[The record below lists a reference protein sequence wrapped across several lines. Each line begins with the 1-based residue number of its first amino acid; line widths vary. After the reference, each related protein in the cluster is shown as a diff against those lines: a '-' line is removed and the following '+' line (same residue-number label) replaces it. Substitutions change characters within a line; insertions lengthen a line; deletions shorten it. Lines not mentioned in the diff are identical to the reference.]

1 VGSKGVLTVP
11 AVPSYLLKKVY
22 LRGSLRNSPDGFEL
36 TLRNDLAPATILGL
50 TSLTVDGKAYAS
62 DTISLRI
69 GETWQTAASVT
80 RASPQAFALNAQV
93 TLRVEGEPLAPGRHS
108 LVIVIQTKEAGQ
120 LEVPAAEVIG
130 EEHRP
135 ASGST

>member
-1 VGSKGVLTVP
+1 
-11 AVPSYLLKKVY
+11 
-22 LRGSLRNSPDGFEL
+22 
-36 TLRNDLAPATILGL
+36 
-50 TSLTVDGKAYAS
+50 LTVDGKAYAS
-62 DTISLRI
+62 DTIWLRV

-80 RASPQAFALNAQV
+80 RSSPQAFALNAQV

-120 LEVPAAEVIG
+120 LEVPAADVIG

-135 ASGST
+135 ASEST

>member
-1 VGSKGVLTVP
+1 MP

-22 LRGSLRNSPDGFEL
+22 LRGSLRNRPDGFEL
-36 TLRNDLAPATILGL
+36 TLRNSLAPATILGL
-50 TSLTVDGKAYAS
+50 TSLTVDGKACAS
-62 DTISLRI
+62 DTISLGV

-80 RASPQAFALNAQV
+80 RGNPQVFALNAQV
-93 TLRVEGEPLAPGRHS
+93 TLRVDGEPLAPGRHS

-120 LEVPAAEVIG
+120 LDISAADGIG

-135 ASGST
+135 ASEST

>member
-1 VGSKGVLTVP
+1 VP

-36 TLRNDLAPATILGL
+36 TLRNSLAPATILGL

-62 DTISLRI
+62 DTIWLRV

-80 RASPQAFALNAQV
+80 RARPQAFALNAQV